1 MVVNGALTVINGS
14 MTVVNEALTVING
27 SMMVVNGAVTVV
39 NGSMMV
45 LNGAVMVVNG
55 PMTVLHGPENGLALD
70 VAPLSA
76 SYHLET
82 GMHALESGKD
92 ALP

>member
-1 MVVNGALTVINGS
+1 MTVVNGSRMVVNG
-14 MTVVNEALTVING
+14 ALTVING

-76 SYHLET
+76 SHHLET
-82 GMHALESGKD
+82 GTHALEAGKD
-92 ALP
+92 AVP